1 MHKFVWISLIG
12 AGVLLT
18 SIGFGMLEADTSG
31 ASLGAL
37 TMLLTAGLSA
47 CLAGLLG
54 LSGMMGWV
62 PGLALPAAT
71 GNATKMEFSQ
81 KI

>member
-1 MHKFVWISLIG
+1 MHKFIWTGLLLGGVLTTG
-12 AGVLLT
+12 AG
-18 SIGFGMLEADTSG
+18 FGLLEADTG
-31 ASLGAL
+31 GESLGAL